1 MVEHSLGKGEV
12 TSSILVIGSR
22 FQAAVK
28 RGRLKTLSLKQKL
41 LLALTAYVA
50 LAFLA
55 WQTLGDEPLRVGQ
68 YFHVG
73 LRTLTLVILGL
84 FAFRTLMTW
93 RRYDDEKDKKIE

>member
-1 MVEHSLGKGEV
+1 M
-12 TSSILVIGSR
+12 
-22 FQAAVK
+22 
-28 RGRLKTLSLKQKL
+28 SLKQKFW
-41 LLALTAYVA
+41 LALTAYAA

-55 WQTLGDEPLRVGQ
+55 WKTLSDEPLEVGQ

-93 RRYDDEKDKKIE
+93 RRYDGERSSDSRDDK

>member
-1 MVEHSLGKGEV
+1 
-12 TSSILVIGSR
+12 
-22 FQAAVK
+22 
-28 RGRLKTLSLKQKL
+28 LKVQLSLKQKL
-41 LLALTAYVA
+41 VLALTAYA
-50 LAFLA
+50 AIGFLA

-93 RRYDDEKDKKIE
+93 RRYDEEDASDKRGND

>member
-1 MVEHSLGKGEV
+1 V
-12 TSSILVIGSR
+12 
-22 FQAAVK
+22 
-28 RGRLKTLSLKQKL
+28 SLKQKL
-41 LLALTAYVA
+41 VLAFTAYAA

-73 LRTLTLVILGL
+73 LRTLVLVILGL

-93 RRYDDEKDKKIE
+93 RRYDDESSSDKQNDK